1 MKSVIFSFTRLLLVL
16 FTVSISFSSYAQMQ
30 SKIQTPAD
38 FFGFQPGADRMLFDY
53 EEQINYLE
61 HLANYSPRLQMKTI
75 GESPMGKPMYAAFFS
90 NADNIKNLD
99 SLRKINEELALNP
112 NLNEEQK
119 KAYIQN
125 GKVFFI
131 ATLSMHA
138 NEVGPAQAAPQ
149 IAYKL
154 VTTENQD
161 TLTWLEDVVYMMIPS
176 HNPDGMDMVVE
187 HYKKYKGTKY
197 EGSSMPGVYHK
208 YVGHDNNRDFV
219 TLTQEDNRAISDIFS
234 KTWFPQ
240 VMVEKHQ
247 MGSTGPRY
255 FVPPNHDPIAEN
267 IDASIWN
274 WMGVFGMNMIKDM
287 TNEGLAG
294 VSQHYAFDNYWPG
307 STETCIW
314 KNVIGFLTEAASAK
328 FASPVYV
335 EPNELSVW
343 GKGLSEYKKSIN
355 MPLPWDGG
363 WWRLS
368 DIVDYEIV
376 STMSVIKTCSKHK
389 EDILSVRNDLAKS
402 EVKKGKTEAPY
413 YYIFPGKQHDES
425 ELVDLVNLLDQ
436 HGVKRYKLTD
446 NVEIESKQF
455 KKGDIVIPLAQ
466 PFRPFIKEVLE
477 SQDYPVRHYTP
488 GGEIIKPY
496 DITSWSLPLH
506 KGVESFEID
515 TRSEKLE
522 SSLEKI
528 SGSFDLQK
536 NQGKQDFNAMFF
548 PYSHNESYKIAFWA
562 RKNGLDVFYTDREV
576 EVGTESHASGG
587 FIIPDPED
595 EDILKRLK
603 SKISTKANYLEDYN
617 NLHRKKLQVPKI
629 AMVETYLH
637 DMDAGWTR
645 YLFDEYFIPFEVIRP
660 GDIPEEKLSDY
671 DVVIFPNTDKSVLLK
686 GEYETDEYYRM
697 SDYPPQYVEGMGE
710 SGKKKIMGY
719 FDKGGKIISWGKSTE
734 LFMKKQEIKDEED
747 EEEQFKFPIDNISDK
762 LKKKGLYCPG
772 TLVNVDVK
780 ENMNFTKGLQE
791 QIGVFYR
798 GAPVFKT
805 SIPIFDMNRRVLG
818 SFSEENIVLSGY
830 AEEAELLEEEPA
842 MAWISKGAGEMV
854 LFSFNP
860 QFRAAVPSNYK
871 LIFNSLLF
879 DRKKKKED

>member
-16 FTVSISFSSYAQMQ
+16 FALSISFSSNAQIQ
-30 SKIQTPAD
+30 NKIETPAE

-53 EEQINYLE
+53 EEQIKYLE
-61 HLANYSPRLQMKTI
+61 HLANFSPRLRMKTI

-90 NADNIKNLD
+90 ETDNIENLD
-99 SLRKINEELALNP
+99 SLRKINEELALNA
-112 NLNEEQK
+112 NLSQEQK
-119 KAYIQN
+119 KNYIQN

-138 NEVGPAQAAPQ
+138 NEVGPSQAAPQ

-154 VTTENQD
+154 VTTENPD
-161 TLTWLEDVVYMMIPS
+161 TLNWLEDVVYMMIPS
-176 HNPDGMDMVVE
+176 HNPDGMDMVVD
-187 HYKKYKGTKY
+187 HYKKYKKTKY

-219 TLTQEDNRAISDIFS
+219 TLTQKDNKAISDIFS

-267 IDASIWN
+267 IDAAIWN

-287 TNEGLAG
+287 TNEGLEG

-314 KNVIGFLTEAASAK
+314 KNVIGFLTESASAK
-328 FASPVYV
+328 LATPVYV

-363 WWRLS
+363 WWHLS

-376 STMSVIKTCSKHK
+376 STMSIIKTCSKHK
-389 EDILSVRNDLAKS
+389 EDILSVRNDLARS

-413 YYIFPGKQHDES
+413 YYIFPEKQHDES

-436 HGVKRYKLTD
+436 HGVKRFKLTD
-446 NVEIESKQF
+446 NIEIESRQF

-506 KGVESFEID
+506 KGVESFEVD
-515 TRSEKLE
+515 TRSKELE
-522 SSLEKI
+522 SSLEEI
-528 SGSFDLQK
+528 SGSFVLQE
-536 NQGKQDFNAMFF
+536 KQEKQNFKALFF

-562 RKNGLDVFYTDREV
+562 KKNGLDVYYTDKEV
-576 EVGTESHASGG
+576 EVGRESHSSGG
-587 FIIPDPED
+587 FIIPNPKD
-595 EDILKRLK
+595 EEVLNKLK
-603 SKISTKANYLEDYN
+603 SRITTTTYYLEDYN
-617 NLHRKKLQVPKI
+617 SLQKNKLYVPKI

-645 YLFDEYFIPFEVIRP
+645 YLFDQYFIPFEVIRP
-660 GDIPEEKLSDY
+660 GEIAEDELSKF
-671 DVVIFPNTDKSVLLK
+671 DVVIFPNTHKSVLLK
-686 GEYETDEYYRM
+686 GEYDTDKYYRM
-697 SDYPPQYVEGMGE
+697 SDYPPEYIEGMGVK
-710 SGKKKIMGY
+710 GKKKIMRY
-719 FDKGGKIISWGKSTE
+719 FDNGGKIISWGKSTA
-734 LFMKKQEIKDEED
+734 LFMKKQKIEI
-747 EEEQFKFPIDNISDK
+747 EEEEEEERFKLPIDNIAGK
-762 LKKKGLYCPG
+762 LKEKGLYCPG
-772 TLVNVDVK
+772 TLVEVDVK
-780 ENMNFTKGLQE
+780 ENMSFTKGLPD

-798 GAPVFKT
+798 GDPVFKT
-805 SIPIFDMNRRVLG
+805 SIPIFDMDRRVLG
-818 SFSEENIVLSGY
+818 SFSEEDIVLSGY
-830 AEEAELLEEEPA
+830 AEKAKLLEEEPA
-842 MAWISKGAGEMV
+842 MAWIKKGEGEMV
-854 LFSFNP
+854 MFSFNP

-879 DRKKKKED
+879 DRKKE